1 MRWER
6 LWDDLGAQAHA
17 WDRDDFDAEVDDR
30 ARVENAALTLMDR
43 VRACSG
49 RRLQVEVRGARQWDG
64 TLVAHGS
71 DWVALEADPLAGGMQ
86 VIVPTTAV
94 LTVRGLGT
102 RAVPVAALG
111 PVAARVSLA
120 MVLRRAA
127 EGAQQVCL
135 HLDDGRLLRGDVGRV
150 GRDYLDVVDDDART
164 WSVST
169 GAIVGVTAP

>member
-6 LWDDLGAQAHA
+6 LWDDLGAQADA

-30 ARVENAALTLMDR
+30 ARVENASLTLMDR
-43 VRACSG
+43 FRACSG
-49 RRLQVEVRGARQWDG
+49 RRLQVGVRGGRRFDG

-71 DWVALEADPLAGGMQ
+71 DWVALQTDPLAGGMQ
-86 VIVPTTAV
+86 VIVPTAAV
-94 LTVRGLGT
+94 LTVRGLGA

-111 PVAARVSLA
+111 PVAGRVSLA

-135 HLDDGRLLRGDVGRV
+135 HLEDGRLLRGDVGRV
-150 GRDYLDVVDDDART
+150 GRDYVDVVDDDALT
-164 WSVST
+164 WSVVT
-169 GAIVGVTAP
+169 GAIVAVTAP